1 MGRATM
7 RAAARAR
14 ATRRRVG
21 ACRRAPHEARR
32 IALRGPRPSPNTPNR
47 EIYWGEHTHG
57 SGDRVRYIVLP
68 HTWPQAQRETAG
80 TFPLAPSARSD
91 VRRRSS
97 SVVYVH
103 TRCVRLYANVTV
115 RNAVHTANTSRSS
128 L

>member
-21 ACRRAPHEARR
+21 ACRRAPREARR

-57 SGDRVRYIVLP
+57 SGDRVRLLYYP
-68 HTWPQAQRETAG
+68 THWPQAQLGPARDRGHFSACAFG
-80 TFPLAPSARSD
+80 TE
-91 VRRRSS
+91 RRS
-97 SVVYVH
+97 
-103 TRCVRLYANVTV
+103 
-115 RNAVHTANTSRSS
+115 TSIE
-128 L
+128 